1 MTASTISSI
10 KEYLD
15 ETMNNRTN
23 ASTFHPINPSKSWNV
38 HLAEYVLRIACI
50 ILFFLCPWANF
61 QLIQFFRLRP
71 FYKESSSKWYIIF
84 KAIFDTI
91 FSIISLPVI
100 FFLTFSIDIIHHN
113 TFTCKFVTYAHYT
126 SDDLISIL
134 LTFLCIDRTIRITFG
149 YHLRKR
155 CSFTISIILI
165 TLFLNLNIHRLGR
178 SEHIDGFCHKV
189 YSSLWDYN
197 FDIYYSYVF
206 IAITWFII
214 LIASINLFVSV
225 YCDRVRSKKLRQ
237 QGQPSLSLQA
247 NMKQI
252 SSNSMESDRLG
263 LIDSTGKNEQMIDW
277 N

>member
-1 MTASTISSI
+1 MTTSTISSI

-15 ETMNNRTN
+15 DTITNRTSSS
-23 ASTFHPINPSKSWNV
+23 AIPVLYASKSWIV
-38 HLAEYVLRIACI
+38 HLAEYFLRLVCI

-61 QLIQFFRLRP
+61 QLIQFFRLRV

-84 KAIFDTI
+84 KAVFDTV
-91 FSIISLPVI
+91 FSIISIPVI
-100 FFLTFSIDIIHHN
+100 FFLTFNIDIIHHN

-134 LTFLCIDRTIRITFG
+134 LTFLCIDRMIRITFG

-197 FDIYYSYVF
+197 FDIYYSYIF
-206 IAITWFII
+206 IAITWFVI

-225 YCDRVRSKKLRQ
+225 YCDRVRNRKLRQ
-237 QGQPSLSLQA
+237 QGQPSLALQE
-247 NMKQI
+247 NMKKI
-252 SSNSMESDRLG
+252 SSNSIESDRLG
-263 LIDSTGKNEQMIDW
+263 LIDSTGKNDQMIDL